1 MHRAAALLLTLC
13 ACGPDPAL
21 VEARAGLQT
30 ALAGGAPAAVA
41 QAARAA
47 ASFEG
52 QDRELDLLLA
62 QAFAGPL
69 GRPAEAWPLLMK
81 RAGPDHA
88 ESRRLLGH
96 VALRLGG
103 GALIDAARV
112 GGLSPLPPDHP
123 ALAWL
128 GARAAEDLTLSW
140 DQAEVAVADCALLDA
155 EPDRG
160 HREVDAPLPADWAA
174 RAEAAGARRVVIG
187 RAPLDGDPPPDTGR
201 GPMPCGRRRLL
212 PAVPAPLPRHLV
224 LGAALPGGE
233 VWLTVQER
241 EGQPWVL
248 VASDPA
254 LARAWLG
261 ASPRPR

>member
-1 MHRAAALLLTLC
+1 MHRAAALSLSLC

-21 VEARAGLQT
+21 LEARAGLQS
-30 ALAGGAPAAVA
+30 ALAGGQPAVVA

-47 ASFEG
+47 AAFEG
-52 QDRELDLLLA
+52 QDRALDLQLA
-62 QAFAGPL
+62 AAFAGPL
-69 GRPAEAWPLLMK
+69 GRPAEAWPLLVA
-81 RAGPDHA
+81 RVEPGDP
-88 ESRRLLGH
+88 EGRRLLGH

-103 GALIDAARV
+103 GALIDAARI

-128 GARAAEDLTLSW
+128 GARAAEDPAVGW
-140 DQAEVAVADCALLDA
+140 AQAEVAIADCDLLEG
-155 EPDRG
+155 EPERG
-160 HREVDAPLPADWAA
+160 HREIDAPLPADWAA

-187 RAPLDGDPPPDTGR
+187 RAALDGDPPADTGR
-201 GPMPCGRRRLL
+201 GPLPCGRRRLL
-212 PAVPAPLPRHLV
+212 SAVPDPLPRHLV
-224 LGAALPGGE
+224 LGAALPGGD

-248 VASDPA
+248 VASDPS

-261 ASPRPR
+261 ASPPPR